1 MIEFGCSSIALV
13 GQDLAY
19 SKEGTNVYTETA
31 TTNKFGDE
39 AHTSKFGDDIEVE
52 GLMEQQ

>member
-19 SKEGTNVYTETA
+19 SKREQMYTETA